1 MPLPW
6 NSCKP
11 VSDNIRELP
20 ESCESGAKTM
30 DRLEGLPD
38 FCAVIFSVMPDC
50 FTASLAVLEK
60 SNWLIINGSC
70 ACLLDS

>member
-1 MPLPW
+1 
-6 NSCKP
+6 
-11 VSDNIRELP
+11 
-20 ESCESGAKTM
+20 
-30 DRLEGLPD
+30 
-38 FCAVIFSVMPDC
+38 VIFSVMPDC